1 MLQDVIKDL
10 ILEHIGPLK
19 RAAVWNTR
27 NCPMCHTQ
35 GESMDTRGR
44 FGLKLPPS
52 GDIVVQCF
60 NCNFV
65 AIHTPATLFSKKFKL
80 FLREIGIS
88 DAAIAKLN
96 FQLYREKNNVISSTP
111 AVPIESVT
119 TSWVPIDLPKDSYSL
134 RFWLDHS
141 CSDSLFL
148 KVMEYV
154 EQRGLRYIDDFYWS
168 PAKEQMMSRRII
180 IPCWYGGQIVGYVA
194 RFTGNAGVLRV
205 PKYMA
210 TLPKGYVYN
219 LDPQLSGERKYTI
232 LTEGVLDA
240 FNVDGIG
247 ILGNNV
253 SAEQLAVI
261 KKIPGKIIV
270 IPDQDVPGEHLIKA
284 ALNEGWAV
292 SFPKWGQ
299 GVKDAS
305 DAALLY
311 GRLATVKMIL
321 DSVEEDRL
329 GIKVRYQLKTP
340 KKRRGWKL
348 KTEK

>member
-35 GESMDTRGR
+35 GESVDTRGR

-60 NCNFV
+60 NCKFAAV
-65 AIHTPATLFSKKFKL
+65 HTPATLFSKKFKL
-80 FLREIGIS
+80 FLREIGIADS
-88 DAAIAKLN
+88 VIAKLN
-96 FQLYREKNNVISSTP
+96 FQLYREKNNVVSSTP
-111 AVPIESVT
+111 VAPIESVI
-119 TSWVPIDLPKDSYSL
+119 TSWPPIDLPKDSYSL
-134 RFWLDHS
+134 RVWLDYG

-154 EQRGLRYIDDFYWS
+154 GQRGLRYIDDFYWS
-168 PAKEQMMSRRII
+168 PAKEKMMNRRII
-180 IPCWYGGQIVGYVA
+180 IPCWYGGQIVGYLA
-194 RFTGNAGVLRV
+194 RFAGNTDAVKV
-205 PKYMA
+205 PKYLA
-210 TLPKGYVYN
+210 TLPKGFVYN

-232 LTEGVLDA
+232 LAEGALDA

-247 ILGNNV
+247 ILGNSV
-253 SAEQLAVI
+253 SAEQLTVI
-261 KKIPGKIIV
+261 KKIPGKIII
-270 IPDQDVPGEHLIKA
+270 IPDQDAPGEHLIKV
-284 ALNEGWAV
+284 ALDEGWAV

-340 KKRRGWKL
+340 KKGWKRKL
-348 KTEK
+348 KKEK